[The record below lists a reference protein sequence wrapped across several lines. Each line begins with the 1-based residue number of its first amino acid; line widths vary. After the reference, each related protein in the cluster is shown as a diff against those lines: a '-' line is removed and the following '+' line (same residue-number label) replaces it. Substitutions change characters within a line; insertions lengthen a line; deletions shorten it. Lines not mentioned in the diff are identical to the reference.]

1 MLFLS
6 LGVVIGHMLTEY
18 GSTMKIALFEDQ
30 IVSRLAPITQSKP
43 AYAIGCGGSRL
54 LDLACDVQSPVY
66 GLVRPYLHQTQTI
79 RFAVRPVVE
88 LPSNGQTLW
97 INARLAPCQAVRE
110 MLGRVIAGNGSCVV
124 WSEGQLAAARLPA
137 VASFS
142 LDRLSCENLDAY
154 FSAAG
159 LDTIPSFTCSLPLI
173 NYPHDVISFHKKYLA
188 ENLMQRIQAGPYREI
203 SDGLF
208 AASGAT
214 VGQYVVTD
222 TAAGPIVLEE
232 GANIG
237 AHSYV
242 QGPVHV
248 GREARLIEFSC
259 VKDAVAVGDMAK
271 IGGEVIGSV
280 VEPYSNKQHHGYLGN
295 SYVGS
300 WVNLG
305 AGTSNSDLKNTY
317 GEIRMEYDGD
327 RIGTGS
333 QFMGCVIGD
342 YVKSAVNTSI
352 FTGKIVGVCS
362 MLYGF
367 ITMNVPGFVNYA
379 QTLGYVTEVPLDV
392 AVTAQQRVFRR
403 RNVPHRPHDVELIH
417 ELFELTRAE
426 RETAAA
432 TLACYDLP
440 L

>member
-1 MLFLS
+1 MTPTVMSGEAMARPGRQIPGIAVRAISPAAPFINFLRLIRGVFS
-6 LGVVIGHMLTEY
+6 ETVSGVVPGTIR
-18 GSTMKIALFEDQ
+18 A
-30 IVSRLAPITQSKP
+30 
-43 AYAIGCGGSRL
+43 L
-54 LDLACDVQSPVY
+54 LDLLFMVLFPPLGYDCDPV
-66 GLVRPYLHQTQTI
+66 G
-79 RFAVRPVVE
+79 
-88 LPSNGQTLW
+88 
-97 INARLAPCQAVRE
+97 
-110 MLGRVIAGNGSCVV
+110 
-124 WSEGQLAAARLPA
+124 
-137 VASFS
+137 
-142 LDRLSCENLDAY
+142 
-154 FSAAG
+154 
-159 LDTIPSFTCSLPLI
+159 
-173 NYPHDVISFHKKYLA
+173 
-188 ENLMQRIQAGPYREI
+188 
-203 SDGLF
+203 
-208 AASGAT
+208 
-214 VGQYVVTD
+214 
-222 TAAGPIVLEE
+222 
-232 GANIG
+232 
-237 AHSYV
+237 
-242 QGPVHV
+242 
-248 GREARLIEFSC
+248 
-259 VKDAVAVGDMAK
+259 VAVGHMAK
-271 IGGEVIGSV
+271 IGGEVMASV

-327 RIGTGS
+327 KIGTGS